1 MDFKSKI
8 GELSKRSTQASKKA
22 LTEEATKTSVI
33 LPFIQALGFDP
44 FNLDE
49 VVPEFVA
56 DVGLKRGEKV
66 DFALKIDG
74 KTTILIEVKPISSSL
89 GNAQFNQLYRYF
101 AVTEAKLGILTN
113 GKEAWFFS
121 DIDEPNKMDKKP
133 FFTFDFQSFD
143 DDEVA
148 ELGRFQKD
156 IFSID
161 EILEAASALK
171 YTSKAANFLKVQFD
185 DPDDEFVKVIG
196 RRIHDGML
204 TKGVIEQ
211 LRPAIQSAL
220 ELLIRDRIQDRLNI
234 TFRSEPNNEPASKK
248 EEDQV
253 EQSDVITTEEELQA
267 FMIVKAIAARAI
279 QIDRIT
285 IRDAKSYC
293 SVFIDDNNRKPLVRF
308 YFNSK
313 SKNVLGVFDPNK
325 SEQRFEIESLDKI
338 YDYADQIAATAAS
351 Y

>member
-133 FFTFDFQSFD
+133 FFTFDFQAFD

-171 YTSKAANFLKVQFD
+171 YTSKAANFLKSQFD

-220 ELLIRDRIQDRLNI
+220 EFLIRDRIQDRLNI
-234 TFRSEPNNEPASKK
+234 AFRSEPNNEPSPKK

-253 EQSDVITTEEELQA
+253 EQSDVVTTEEELQA

-338 YDYADQIAATAAS
+338 YDYAEQIAATAAS

>member
-234 TFRSEPNNEPASKK
+234 TFRSEPNNEPSSKK

-338 YDYADQIAATAAS
+338 YDYAEQIAATAAS

>member
-1 MDFKSKI
+1 MDFAERIK
-8 GELSKRSTQASKKA
+8 ELSKRSMTASKKA

-33 LPFIQALGFDP
+33 LPFIQTLGFDP

-49 VVPEFVA
+49 VVPELNA
-56 DVGLKRGEKV
+56 DVGLKKGEKV

-74 KTTILIEVKPISSSL
+74 KTTILIEVKPITSSL
-89 GNAQFNQLYRYF
+89 GSVQFNQLYRYF
-101 AVTEAKLGILTN
+101 SVTEAKVAILCN

-234 TFRSEPNNEPASKK
+234 TFRSEPNNEPSSKK

>member
-234 TFRSEPNNEPASKK
+234 TFRSEPNNEPSSKK

-338 YDYADQIAATAAS
+338 YDYADQIATTAAS

>member
-148 ELGRFQKD
+148 ELGRFQKE

-171 YTSKAANFLKVQFD
+171 YTSKAANFLKTQFD

-234 TFRSEPNNEPASKK
+234 TFRSEPNSEPSLKK

-267 FMIVKAIAARAI
+267 FMIVKAIASRVI

-313 SKNVLGVFDPNK
+313 SKNVLGIFDPNK

>member
-234 TFRSEPNNEPASKK
+234 TFRSEPNNEPSSKK